1 MKIEL
6 IKEYCACF
14 RDENGSINT
23 ETFKRGDTVS
33 TSMEADRYFTEELAQ
48 WLIKNGFAK
57 EVEGSGAWKPK
68 HKEKYYFVDGS
79 GKVDAEPW
87 LNDELDEY
95 RYSVGECFK
104 TEKAAEAWRGYRIAR
119 ATVSRDEGVMTPE
132 EVIHAADAGIIV
144 GRIIVRDRARNLEAS
159 ICNFSSAYPCVGT
172 IYFDTCEHARAS
184 LDNHPDEWK
193 IISNYDWSR
202 E

>member
-33 TSMEADRYFTEELAQ
+33 TSMEADRCFTEELAQ

-119 ATVSRDEGVMTPE
+119 ATVSRDKGVLTPE
-132 EVIHAADAGIIV
+132 QI
-144 GRIIVRDRARNLEAS
+144 RDNYLGEFVHYVVFNLDGQLETSWDCLDDYAT
-159 ICNFSSAYPCVGT
+159 PGT
-172 IYFDTCEHARAS
+172 IYFDTMQHAQDS
-184 LDNHPDEWK
+184 LDKHPDEWK

>member
-104 TEKAAEAWRGYRIAR
+104 TEKAAETWRGYRIAR
-119 ATVSRDEGVMTPE
+119 ATVSRDKGVLTPE
-132 EVIHAADAGIIV
+132 QI
-144 GRIIVRDRARNLEAS
+144 RDNYLGEFVHYVVFNLDGQLETSWDCLDDYAT
-159 ICNFSSAYPCVGT
+159 PGT
-172 IYFDTCEHARAS
+172 IYFDTMQHAQDS
-184 LDNHPDEWK
+184 LDKHPDEWK

>member
-119 ATVSRDEGVMTPE
+119 ATVSRDKGVLTPE
-132 EVIHAADAGIIV
+132 QI
-144 GRIIVRDRARNLEAS
+144 RDNYLGEFVHYVVFNLDGQLETSWDCLDDYAT
-159 ICNFSSAYPCVGT
+159 PGT
-172 IYFDTCEHARAS
+172 IYFDTMQHAQDS
-184 LDNHPDEWK
+184 LDKHPDEWK

>member
-119 ATVSRDEGVMTPE
+119 ATVSRDKGVLTPE
-132 EVIHAADAGIIV
+132 QI
-144 GRIIVRDRARNLEAS
+144 RDNYLGEFVHYVVFNLDGQLETSWDCLDDYAT
-159 ICNFSSAYPCVGT
+159 PGT
-172 IYFDTCEHARAS
+172 IYFDTMQHAQDS
-184 LDNHPDEWK
+184 LDKHPDEWK
-193 IISNYDWSR
+193 IISNYDWSK

>member
-79 GKVDAEPW
+79 GKVDAESW

-119 ATVSRDEGVMTPE
+119 ATVSRDKGVLTPE
-132 EVIHAADAGIIV
+132 QI
-144 GRIIVRDRARNLEAS
+144 RDNYLGEFVHYVVFNLDGQLETSWDCLDDYAT
-159 ICNFSSAYPCVGT
+159 PGT
-172 IYFDTCEHARAS
+172 IYFDTMQHAQDS
-184 LDNHPDEWK
+184 LDKHPGEWK
-193 IISNYDWSR
+193 IIANYDWSR

>member
-1 MKIEL
+1 MKIEF
-6 IKEYCACF
+6 IKDCRAIPVSGGM
-14 RDENGSINT
+14 ENDFGAAKG
-23 ETFKRGDTVS
+23 EVMTVR
-33 TSMEADRYFTEELAQ
+33 EDAAK
-48 WLIKNGFAK
+48 WLIDNGFAK

-119 ATVSRDEGVMTPE
+119 ATVSRDKGVLTPE
-132 EVIHAADAGIIV
+132 QI
-144 GRIIVRDRARNLEAS
+144 RDNYLGEFVHYVVFNLDGQLETSWDCLDDYAT
-159 ICNFSSAYPCVGT
+159 PGT
-172 IYFDTCEHARAS
+172 IYFDTMQHAQDS
-184 LDNHPDEWK
+184 LDKHPDEWK